1 MYKKK
6 GKNVSFLENNT
17 MVLFT
22 VIFITEKIIANK
34 VNLRGNFQGNRSD
47 GAKDLSTREKKD
59 LTYLSYNDSYWPRS
73 LVCYSVPFATRRRG
87 GDFRPAERA
96 HGVSRAKHLR
106 HHGNSALGDTLG
118 LPAQTT
124 ELPRQPL
131 SSSHHFVQ
139 GMYTNLE

>member
-1 MYKKK
+1 M
-6 GKNVSFLENNT
+6 
-17 MVLFT
+17 
-22 VIFITEKIIANK
+22 
-34 VNLRGNFQGNRSD
+34 
-47 GAKDLSTREKKD
+47 AKDPSIWEKKD
-59 LTYLSYNDSYWPRS
+59 LTHLSYNDSYWPHS
-73 LVCYSVPFATRRRG
+73 LVCYSVPFATRRCG
-87 GDFRPAERA
+87 SDFWAAERA

-139 GMYTNLE
+139 GMYTNLRYNSLIKATTAAENVPPWPFSPLGFANFCSLFL